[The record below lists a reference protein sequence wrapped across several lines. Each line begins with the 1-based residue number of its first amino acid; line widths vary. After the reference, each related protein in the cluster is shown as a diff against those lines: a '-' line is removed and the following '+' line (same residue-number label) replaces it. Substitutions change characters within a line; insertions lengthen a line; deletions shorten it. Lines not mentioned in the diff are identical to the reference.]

1 MKVLKEIILELFNQY
16 EETDLIENNQNSK
29 EIYTSI
35 FNVYNSYEEFIEKNL
50 IKLTDIKTY
59 LTKTWKIKWN
69 MIMINKRNNDNIV
82 NDRANYKWLRFI
94 SEINFINDLITISD
108 ILRFIKVEER
118 EST

>member
-1 MKVLKEIILELFNQY
+1 MHTIFSCKHSFKKKVEMKVLKEIILELFNQY

-69 MIMINKRNNDNIV
+69 MIMIKKTLRYLLFIC
-82 NDRANYKWLRFI
+82 NYH
-94 SEINFINDLITISD
+94 S
-108 ILRFIKVEER
+108 
-118 EST
+118 